1 LPDEKD
7 LIQKPIK
14 EEIKNAKVSSESEE
28 QIKKYRKLQ

>member
-7 LIQKPIK
+7 LIQKPTK
-14 EEIKNAKVSSESEE
+14 EEVKNAKASIESEE